1 LPEPLSIAHEGANM
15 QHVNDQRFYRSS
27 NRILGGV
34 CAGLAEGF
42 HLDVLW
48 VRVAFLLLLFVQGLG
63 LFIYVVLW
71 LVMPERLEGGG
82 QRSGFDA
89 MMTDVKH
96 VWGDLQH
103 QLGSASRPAPSETG
117 ATTASAPASTDPPP
131 PTSGSAA
138 GSPPPQ
144 GAWRNQTSLFGV
156 ILLVIGLG
164 LLGNNIGIFN
174 WSVVWPAGLIV
185 LGIVILV
192 RNLETRP

>member
-1 LPEPLSIAHEGANM
+1 M

-34 CAGLAEGF
+34 CAGLADGF

-89 MMTDVKH
+89 MMNDIKRIWAEV
-96 VWGDLQH
+96 QH
-103 QLGSASRPAPSETG
+103 QLGGSSRPAPSPTG
-117 ATTASAPASTDPPP
+117 ATSAQAPATDQPQ
-131 PTSGSAA
+131 PTGSAVVA
-138 GSPPPQ
+138 SSPQ

-156 ILLVIGLG
+156 ILVVIGLG
-164 LLGNNIGIFN
+164 LLGNTIGIFN
-174 WSVVWPAGLIV
+174 WSVVWPAGLII

-192 RNLETRP
+192 RNLETRT

>member
-1 LPEPLSIAHEGANM
+1 M
-15 QHVNDQRFYRSS
+15 QEVNDQRFYRSN

-34 CAGLAEGF
+34 CAGLSEGF

-89 MMTDVKH
+89 MVADLRRI
-96 VWGDLQH
+96 WGEVQY
-103 QLGSASRPAPSETG
+103 QLGGASRPAPSPAG
-117 ATTASAPASTDPPP
+117 TTSASAPASTDPPQP
-131 PTSGSAA
+131 ASGTAA
-138 GSPPPQ
+138 VGSSPP
-144 GAWRNQTSLFGV
+144 GVWRNQTSLFGV
-156 ILLVIGLG
+156 ILVAIGVG

-192 RNLETRP
+192 RNLERRP

>member
-1 LPEPLSIAHEGANM
+1 M
-15 QHVNDQRFYRSS
+15 QHVTDQRFYRSN

-42 HLDVLW
+42 HVDVLW

-63 LFIYVVLW
+63 LFLYVVLW
-71 LVMPERLEGGG
+71 LVMPERLESGG

-89 MMTDVKH
+89 MMS
-96 VWGDLQH
+96 DLKRIWAEVQH
-103 QLGSASRPAPSETG
+103 QLGGSPRPAPSPSG
-117 ATTASAPASTDPPP
+117 TAPAPTPASTDPPQP
-131 PTSGSAA
+131 SGVAVVASE
-138 GSPPPQ
+138 PQ
-144 GAWRNQTSLFGV
+144 STWRNQTSLFGV
-156 ILLVIGLG
+156 ILVVIGLG

-174 WSVVWPAGLIV
+174 WSVVWPAGLII